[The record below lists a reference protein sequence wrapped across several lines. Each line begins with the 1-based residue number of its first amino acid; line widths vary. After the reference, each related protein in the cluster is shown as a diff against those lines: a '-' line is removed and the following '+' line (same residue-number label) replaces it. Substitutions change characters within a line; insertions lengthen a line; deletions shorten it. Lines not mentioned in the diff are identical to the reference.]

1 MLLVFEKQVG
11 TYLLNTIMQCIRRTI
26 LLLVGT
32 ARQRAAIG
40 GAIFS

>member
-11 TYLLNTIMQCIRRTI
+11 TYIIGTIMRSIRRTI

-40 GAIFS
+40 GAIFW